1 MGKKTGRYSD
11 IINLPHHQSV
21 RRPHMSVYNRAAQFA
36 PFAALVGY
44 DQMVQNAAD
53 TLLLDRR
60 VILSEDQKGIL
71 DEKLKILQEYLTE
84 APEIHIIYFDEN
96 LNQLGGG
103 YVSYFGA
110 VRRVEHYPT
119 RLIMMDRKEIF
130 VSDILNLEGDIFRYI
145 LKLGRSKNFCSL

>member
-44 DQMVQNAAD
+44 DQMVQDTAD
-53 TLLLDRR
+53 TLLLDQR

-71 DEKLKILQEYLTE
+71 DEKLKTIQEHLAE
-84 APEIHIIYFDEN
+84 MPEIHITYFDEN
-96 LNQLGGG
+96 SNELGGG
-103 YVSYFGA
+103 YVSYFGT
-110 VRRVEHYPT
+110 VRRMEHYPAK
-119 RLIMMDRKEIF
+119 LIMMDRKEIL
-130 VSDILNLEGDIFRYI
+130 VSAILDMDGDVFGHI
-145 LKLGRSKNFCSL
+145 LKSWEKQ

>member
-21 RRPHMSVYNRAAQFA
+21 LRPHMSVYNRAAQFA

-44 DQMVQNAAD
+44 DQMVQDAAD
-53 TLLLDRR
+53 LRLLDQR
-60 VILSEDQKGIL
+60 VILGEDQKGIL
-71 DEKLKILQEYLTE
+71 DEKLKVIQEHLAE
-84 APEIHIIYFDEN
+84 MPEIHITYFDEN
-96 LNQLGGG
+96 SNELGGG

-110 VRRVEHYPT
+110 VRRVEYYPT

-130 VSDILNLEGDIFRYI
+130 LRDILDINSNIF
-145 LKLGRSKNFCSL
+145 GSEVD

>member
-44 DQMVQNAAD
+44 DQMVQDTAD
-53 TLLLDRR
+53 TLLLDQR

-71 DEKLKILQEYLTE
+71 DEKLKILQEHLAE
-84 APEIHIIYFDEN
+84 MPEIHITYFDEN
-96 LNQLGGG
+96 SNELGGG
-103 YVSYFGA
+103 YVSYFGT
-110 VRRVEHYPT
+110 VRRMEHYPAK
-119 RLIMMDRKEIF
+119 LIMMDRKEIL
-130 VSDILNLEGDIFRYI
+130 VSDILDMDGRYNFRRE
-145 LKLGRSKNFCSL
+145 KC